1 MNEPIV
7 TEGLLSLKPEH
18 KQHLLDSGIEERVID
33 ARGYWSA
40 DRVHH
45 ATFLRALKLGS
56 FVNRLPGLMIPIFGP
71 NGEQQSAHIR
81 LDVAPVGMRYASPA
95 RSERPVTMD
104 VHPLNA
110 PKLSDASV
118 ELWIT
123 EGVKKADAATSA
135 GLCCIALMGVTM
147 WTRKSD
153 KGNVTALPE
162 WDNIE
167 LRERNVYVAF
177 DSDVTTKVPV
187 RKALAKLKT
196 FLENRGAFVQTV
208 YLPNAEDGSKVGL
221 DDYLADGKSAD
232 DLYSLPRYLV
242 KGQYSDPKLL
252 EEMNRQLAV
261 LEEPAGSIL
270 FENDDGYQVCR
281 PSDLRTLFADIQ
293 GGDER
298 DAITWWLKQSGRRRF
313 RKIVFRPGQEVER
326 DYNLWK
332 GWALEPKPGDIS
344 PFWEFVREVICD
356 NDPARYQYIR
366 KWMAHAVQKPAAM
379 PRTALLFHSVEGT
392 GKGMFMDWFKPIFG
406 RHAFTVTSLENA
418 IGHFNAHLSQSL
430 LVFANEAIWGGDKKS
445 QGRMKAL
452 ITDETTDVTSKG
464 KDTIMLDNFKR
475 WVFASNA
482 DHPVPIDRSDRRF
495 VVFEVSAVRKGQT
508 AYYKSL
514 EDLRDDSN
522 HSGSAALMY
531 DLLREDI
538 SSFNPDAGRPTS
550 GLAKYKELSAT
561 PFDQWLL
568 AALNEAEIRKAFKGH
583 DCYEPW
589 GGLIAKNTVYDAY
602 KEAAKGRR
610 GDTLPLNSFWTKMR
624 EIGVIMET
632 PSKAKI
638 LDPAGNRTRAAELA
652 PLAEARVAFARYMA
666 EDEAILFAHA
676 VDGSPSPC
684 DDRAHH
690 PQEQDDEKTPF

>member
-1 MNEPIV
+1 MSEPTV
-7 TEGLLSLKPEH
+7 TDGLLKLKPEH
-18 KQHLLDSGIEERVID
+18 EKHLLDSGISEEVIA

-45 ATFLRALKLGS
+45 VDLLRALQLGS
-56 FVNRLPGLMIPIFGP
+56 FVNRLPGLMVPIYGP
-71 NGEQQSAHIR
+71 DGEQQSAQLR
-81 LDVAPVGMRYASPA
+81 LDVAPVGMRYVSPA
-95 RSERPVTMD
+95 RTERPVTMD

-110 PKLSDASV
+110 PKLNDESV
-118 ELWIT
+118 DLWIT

-135 GLCCIALMGVTM
+135 GLCCVALMGVTM
-147 WTRKSD
+147 WTKKGD

-162 WDNIE
+162 WDAIE
-167 LRERNVYVAF
+167 LRERNVYIAF
-177 DSDVTTKVPV
+177 DSDVTTKEPV

-196 FLENRGAFVQTV
+196 FLENRGAFVHTV
-208 YLPNAEDGSKVGL
+208 FLPDGEAGAKVGL
-221 DDYLADGKSAD
+221 DDFLASGKSVD
-232 DLYSLPRYLV
+232 DLYSLPQYLA
-242 KGQYSDPKLL
+242 KGQYSNPKLL
-252 EEMNRQLAV
+252 VEMNEQLAV

-298 DAITWWLKQSGRRRF
+298 DAVTWWLKQPGRRRF
-313 RKIVFRPGQEVER
+313 RKIVFKPGQVVEQ

-332 GWALEPKPGDIS
+332 GWALTPKQGDIS
-344 PFWEFVREVICD
+344 LFWDFVREVICD
-356 NDPARYQYIR
+356 NDDQRYQYIR
-366 KWMAHAVQKPAAM
+366 KWMAHAVQKPGEM

-392 GKGMFMDWFKPIFG
+392 GKGMFMDWFKPLFG

-445 QGRMKAL
+445 QSRMKAL

-464 KDTIMLDNFKR
+464 KDTIMLDNYKR

-495 VVFEVSAVRKGQT
+495 VVFEVSPARKGQT
-508 AYYKSL
+508 AYWKAL
-514 EDLRDDSN
+514 EDLRER
-522 HSGSAALMY
+522 GPGPAALMF
-531 DLLREDI
+531 DLLQEDI
-538 SSFNPDAGRPTS
+538 SGFNPAADRPTS

-568 AALNEAEIRKAFKGH
+568 GALNEGEIRKAFKGH

-589 GGLIAKNTVYDAY
+589 AGLVAKNTVYDAY
-602 KEAAKGRR
+602 KEAARGRR
-610 GDTLPLNSFWTKMR
+610 GDALPLNSFWTKMR
-624 EIGVIMET
+624 DLGVVRGV
-632 PSKAKI
+632 PSKAKV
-638 LDPAGNRTRAAELA
+638 LDAEGNRTRATELT
-652 PLAEARVAFARYMA
+652 PLLEARGAVAQYMA
-666 EDEAILFAHA
+666 EDESILFEHA
-676 VDGSPSPC
+676 VDEVPGPC
-684 DDRAHH
+684 EDRSHQTPDDG
-690 PQEQDDEKTPF
+690 EKTPY